1 MKNLKNY
8 ITESLSPELKNSLL
22 KTIEDIFNNPGTN
35 DLNWDIKLKNGLGEL
50 TASRYTIIEDFLKEI
65 GVSDLFFIIKKC
77 LKNTNITKTG
87 KPIRQILSEYIKDDN
102 KIKWE
107 DLPEQGNIIDFISKH
122 VFQNEG
128 KDFLKNILNTSS
140 REGGLQIGAGEILL
154 LLFFQGA
161 KKGSDIKFEDKF
173 QVEVKGEQS
182 RISVDRLWV
191 NELCGKLGLDN
202 KGFSGKTKIKNY
214 FANASDEKIEIINEY
229 FKDFGGL
236 NFKDFKNDPYKFIQ
250 IASLYKYQQSE
261 GWKYLF
267 LVNKKG
273 DYVILNS
280 ERNFIKNIESFL
292 GNPKVKMYGGLN
304 TVDKYCGFQ
313 MNLK

>member
-8 ITESLSPELKNSLL
+8 ISEALSPELKNSLL
-22 KTIEDIFNNPGTN
+22 KDIEDIFNNPGTN
-35 DLNWDIKLKNGLGEL
+35 DLNWDIELKNRLGEL
-50 TASRYTIIEDFLKEI
+50 TASRYTIIEDFLKKI
-65 GVSDLFFIIKKC
+65 GVPDLFFIIKKC

-87 KPIRQILSEYIKDDN
+87 KPIRQILSEYIENDN
-102 KIKWE
+102 KIKWK

-128 KDFLKNILNTSS
+128 KDFLKNVLNTSS
-140 REGGLQIGAGEILL
+140 RDSGLQIGAGEILL

-161 KKGSDIKFEDKF
+161 QKGSDVKFDENF
-173 QVEVKGEQS
+173 QVEVKGEQG

-191 NELCGKLGLDN
+191 NELYGKLGLDN
-202 KGFSGKTKIKNY
+202 KGFSGKEKIKNY
-214 FANASDEKIEIINEY
+214 FANISNNDIEIINEY
-229 FKDFGGL
+229 FKDFDGL
-236 NFKDFKNDPYKFIQ
+236 NFEDFRKDPYKFIQ
-250 IASLYKYQQSE
+250 IASLYKYQQTE
-261 GWKYLF
+261 KWRYLF

-280 ERNFIKNIESFL
+280 EGNFIKNIENFL
-292 GNPKVKMYGGLN
+292 DNHRVKMYGGLN

-313 MNLK
+313 INLK